1 MTNLSASPVN
11 SVGATLARLPSLPR
25 DKVVELWHE
34 HMGKPPPRAAS
45 SALLMRAVAY
55 SIQEQ
60 QLGGLR
66 GPELRILRNIAQR
79 AGGSGKT
86 RQSAKNARAIDGQV
100 SVETP
105 DTLRRERRAQPRSR
119 SSRPA
124 IPIVLKPGTRLV
136 REWQGKSHTIDVRC
150 DGFGWNG
157 EVYRSLSAVARA
169 ITGTHCSGNRF
180 FRL

>member
-1 MTNLSASPVN
+1 
-11 SVGATLARLPSLPR
+11 
-25 DKVVELWHE
+25 
-34 HMGKPPPRAAS
+34 MGKPPPRAAS
-45 SALLMRAVAY
+45 SSLLVRAIAY
-55 SIQEQ
+55 AIQEQ

-66 GPELRILRNIAQR
+66 GPELRILLNIAER
-79 AGGSGKT
+79 AGGTGKT
-86 RQSAKNARAIDGQV
+86 RQSAKNVKAIDGQV

-105 DTLRRERRAQPRSR
+105 DALRRERPTQPQP
-119 SSRPA
+119 SRPA

-150 DGFGWNG
+150 DGFGWKG